1 MTVGVCHGVHIA
13 EQIRTRDGT
22 TPLPTGQVL
31 LITTKSDRHGFPPL
45 VASHYLVADP
55 VREALA
61 NLTVYPRI
69 DAQGDYLVARSRG
82 DGNTADLGP

>member
-22 TPLPTGQVL
+22 TPLPMGQVL

-45 VASHYLVADP
+45 VASHYLFADR

-61 NLTVYPRI
+61 NLAVYPRI
-69 DAQGDYLVARSRG
+69 DARG
-82 DGNTADLGP
+82 LPRCSFKRGWQYRDLGP